1 MEKLTLDIMNVFH
14 FKDKNYPEL
23 LKKISNPPSELYFNG
38 NFDEKEKYPL
48 AVVGTRK
55 ISDYGRQA
63 TEYFVKVLAQ
73 AGVTII
79 SGLALGV
86 DGLAH
91 KTALKAKGRT
101 IAVLGSGLNNI
112 YPTVHK
118 KLAQDII
125 DSGGAIV
132 TEYEPDVSPSKITF
146 PARNRIISGL
156 SLGVLVVEAP
166 QKSGAL
172 ITATQA
178 IKQGRK
184 VFVIPARIYD
194 KNSVGSNNL
203 LKKGAQAVMSPED
216 ILESLGIKPLF
227 IKNKKISDLSPEQN
241 KLLEFLNK
249 EPISIDDLAEKSNL
263 PAHKIVALLTEMEI
277 KGVVQSLGAGK
288 YVSL

>member
-1 MEKLTLDIMNVFH
+1 MNKVYIS
-14 FKDKNYPEL
+14 DKNYPEL

-38 NFDEKEKYPL
+38 NLNQKEKYPL

-55 ISDYGRQA
+55 ISDYGRQI

-91 KTALKAKGRT
+91 KTALQANGKT

-112 YPTVHK
+112 YPTTHK

-125 DSGGAIV
+125 DSGGAVV
-132 TEYEPDVSPSKITF
+132 TEYEPDVNPSKITF

-156 SLGVLVVEAP
+156 SLGVLVIEAP

-172 ITATQA
+172 ITAIQA
-178 IKQGRK
+178 IKQDRK

-194 KNSVGSNNL
+194 KNSVGSNDL

-216 ILESLGIKPLF
+216 ILKSLGIKSSF
-227 IKNKKISDLSPEQN
+227 IKKKRINNLSPQENQ
-241 KLLEFLNK
+241 LLGFLDK
-249 EPISIDDLAEKSNL
+249 EAISIDDLVEKSNL

-277 KGVVQSLGAGK
+277 KGVIKSLGAGK
-288 YVSL
+288 YVSV

>member
-1 MEKLTLDIMNVFH
+1 MNVFL

-38 NFDEKEKYPL
+38 NLGRKEKYPL

-55 ISDYGRQA
+55 ISDYGRQV
-63 TEYFVKVLAQ
+63 TEYFVKILAQ

-91 KTALKAKGRT
+91 KTALQAKGRT
-101 IAVLGSGLNNI
+101 IAVLGSGLDNI
-112 YPTVHK
+112 YPTTHK

-125 DSGGAIV
+125 DSGGAV
-132 TEYEPDVSPSKITF
+132 VSEYPPETPIYKGNF

-156 SLGVLVVEAP
+156 SLGVLVIEAP

-172 ITATQA
+172 ITAIQA
-178 IKQGRK
+178 IKQDRK

-194 KNSVGSNNL
+194 KNSVGSNDL

-216 ILESLGIKPLF
+216 ILKSLGIKSSF
-227 IKNKKISDLSPEQN
+227 IKKKKISDLSPQENQ
-241 KLLEFLNK
+241 LLGFLDK
-249 EPISIDDLAEKSNL
+249 EAISIDDLVEKSNL

-277 KGVVQSLGAGK
+277 KGVIKSLGAGK
-288 YVSL
+288 YVSV

>member
-1 MEKLTLDIMNVFH
+1 MNVFH

-23 LKKISNPPSELYFNG
+23 LKKISNPPAELYFNG
-38 NFDEKEKYPL
+38 DLSQKEKYPL

-55 ISDYGRQA
+55 ISDYGRQI

-132 TEYEPDVSPSKITF
+132 TEYEPDINPSKITF

-156 SLGVLVVEAP
+156 SLGVLVIEAP

-203 LKKGAQAVMSPED
+203 LKKGAQAVTKPED
-216 ILESLGIKPLF
+216 ILKSLGIKSSF
-227 IKNKKISDLSPEQN
+227 IKKKKISNLSPIENQ
-241 KLLEFLNK
+241 LLEFLDK
-249 EPISIDDLAEKSNL
+249 EPISIDDLAEKSNM
-263 PAHKIVALLTEMEI
+263 PAHKIVGLLTEMEI
-277 KGVVQSLGAGK
+277 KGVIRSLGAGK
-288 YVSL
+288 YVSV

>member
-1 MEKLTLDIMNVFH
+1 MNVFH

-38 NFDEKEKYPL
+38 DLNKKEKYPL

-55 ISDYGRQA
+55 ISDYGRQV
-63 TEYFVKVLAQ
+63 TEHFVKVLAQ
-73 AGVTII
+73 AGVTIV

-91 KTALKAKGRT
+91 KTALQAKGRT

-112 YPTVHK
+112 YPTIHK
-118 KLAQDII
+118 KLAQDIVNF
-125 DSGGAIV
+125 GGAVV
-132 TEYEPDVSPSKITF
+132 TEYEPDMNPSRITF

-156 SLGVLVVEAP
+156 SLGVLVIEAP

-178 IKQGRK
+178 MKQGRK

-194 KNSVGSNNL
+194 KNSTGSNDL
-203 LKKGAQAVMSPED
+203 LKKGAQAVISPED
-216 ILESLGIKPLF
+216 ILKSLGIKSSL
-227 IKNKKISDLSPEQN
+227 IKKKKISDLSPQENQ
-241 KLLEFLNK
+241 LLEFLNK
-249 EPISIDDLAEKSNL
+249 EPSSVDDLAEKSDL
-263 PAHKIVALLTEMEI
+263 PAHKIIALLTEMEI
-277 KGVVQSLGAGK
+277 KGIIRSLGAGK
-288 YVSL
+288 YGGV

>member
-1 MEKLTLDIMNVFH
+1 MNKITI
-14 FKDKNYPEL
+14 KDKNYPEL
-23 LKKISNPPSELYFNG
+23 LKKISNPPLELYFNG
-38 NFDEKEKYPL
+38 NLNQREKYPL

-55 ISDYGRQA
+55 ISNYGRQI

-73 AGVTII
+73 AGITII

-91 KTALKAKGRT
+91 KTALRAKGRT

-112 YPTVHK
+112 YPTIHK

-132 TEYEPDVSPSKITF
+132 TEYEPNINPSKITF

-156 SLGVLVVEAP
+156 SLGVLVIEAP

-178 IKQGRK
+178 IRQGRK

-194 KNSVGSNNL
+194 KNSAGSNNL
-203 LKKGAQAVMSPED
+203 LKKGAQAVTKPED
-216 ILESLGIKPLF
+216 ILESLGIKLSL
-227 IKNKKISDLSPEQN
+227 IKKKKISDLSPEQN
-241 KLLEFLNK
+241 QLLGFLDK
-249 EPISIDDLAEKSNL
+249 EPISVDDLAEESNL
-263 PAHKIVALLTEMEI
+263 PAHKIIALLTEMEI
-277 KGVVQSLGAGK
+277 KGVVRSLGAGK
-288 YVSL
+288 YAKE